1 MERVKGFEPSASSLA
16 RKRSSQLSYTRIWPE
31 TDEVPLRVEKVNYR
45 GHLPLPVIMNIRI
58 VDASMFYV

>member
-1 MERVKGFEPSASSLA
+1 
-16 RKRSSQLSYTRIWPE
+16 
-31 TDEVPLRVEKVNYR
+31 VEKVNYR